1 MPDWTQI
8 LDPQTHPVEILVRGS
23 AMYLGPFVLLRVIL
37 KRESGT
43 TGVTD
48 LLVVVLIADAAQNGM
63 AGQYQSITDG
73 LLLVAVIIGW
83 SFLLNWVAA
92 RWAWAERLI
101 RPRPLPL
108 VRDGRLLRHNMR
120 RELVTEEELR
130 GQLREQGIADLG
142 QVHEARMEADGQFSV
157 ITTRAAK
164 EIHRPKAPKSKQ
176 QV

>member
-1 MPDWTQI
+1 MLDWSQI
-8 LDPQTHPVEILVRGS
+8 LEPNTHPLEILVRGS
-23 AMYLGPFVLLRVIL
+23 TMYLGLFLLLRVIL

-63 AGQYQSITDG
+63 AGQYQSIPDG

-92 RWAWAERLI
+92 RWPWAERLV

-108 VRDGRLLRHNMR
+108 VRDGVLLRRNMR
-120 RELVTEEELR
+120 HELVTEPELR
-130 GQLREQGIADLG
+130 AQLREQGIAHLED
-142 QVHEARMEADGQFSV
+142 VHEVRMEADGQFSV
-157 ITTRAAK
+157 IPFEEEK
-164 EIHRPKAPKSKQ
+164 KQHRPRKPQSKQ